1 MENSNETNIPIE
13 DAKFLRDQGIAMS
26 IDSANAQNPL
36 WQYRALEALQT
47 FIKTHRQQF
56 MTEDFRRWAETKG
69 NLPSPPTGRAYG
81 AVMTTAFKQHIINHN
96 GYGPT
101 TNPKSHRTPA
111 SIWIVNEN

>member
-56 MTEDFRRWAETKG
+56 MTEEG
-69 NLPSPPTGRAYG
+69 GRESS
-81 AVMTTAFKQHIINHN
+81 VS
-96 GYGPT
+96 
-101 TNPKSHRTPA
+101 TNR
-111 SIWIVNEN
+111 